1 MPDDQEEKVKQ
12 NAQRAKT
19 LKINTNDAVI
29 ANNTNH
35 KFQTF
40 TGKVSR
46 LDGQQFNNED
56 KEQLVQIHDDIL
68 KVDT

>member
-1 MPDDQEEKVKQ
+1 
-12 NAQRAKT
+12 

-56 KEQLVQIHDDIL
+56 KQQLVQIHDDIL